1 MGQIRQ
7 TKVSINEYTKNNK
20 VGILATQGTVL
31 SESYKIEM
39 NKFHPTIDV
48 FQLACPLWVPLVEN
62 NEIDSKAAHDIVEKD
77 IQRLFD
83 QSSEIDT
90 IVLACTHYPLLL
102 PVISQYVL
110 ENVTILSQG
119 ELVANKLTD
128 YLHRHPEVETQ
139 CSKNGH
145 LTFYTTDDTK
155 SFEANTTIFYG
166 QKITASHLD
175 V

>member
-1 MGQIRQ
+1 MIKSSAYFNENALARKGVKGFISKIVFPNGGAKYLRDK
-7 TKVSINEYTKNNK
+7 TKRHYT
-20 VGILATQGTVL
+20 
-31 SESYKIEM
+31 
-39 NKFHPTIDV
+39 V
-48 FQLACPLWVPLVEN
+48 FPDLDN
-62 NEIDSKAAHDIVEKD
+62 IVEKD

-102 PVISQYVL
+102 PVISQYVP

-145 LTFYTTDDTK
+145 LTFYTTDDAK